1 MTIKYK
7 TIKEIK
13 KMISQK
19 EISNKEIV
27 QEVYKLINENSHLN
41 AFVTLNEENSI
52 KQADNLDNNPSE
64 MALAGIPIAQ
74 KDLFCTKGL
83 RTTCGSKIL
92 DNFIPPYS
100 ATVIENLENA
110 GCISVGKTNMDEFA
124 MGSSNETSYFGNVH
138 NPWGDK
144 LVPGGSSGGSASA
157 VAAGIVP
164 AASGTDTGGSIRQ
177 PASLCGITGLKPTYG
192 RVSRWGMIAFA
203 SSLDQAGPMAR
214 TVEDCALLLN
224 EMCSHDIK
232 DTTSL
237 DEDIPNFENRAGA
250 VTLDIT
256 MAELNTYSQNCS
268 PTDPPILMSW
278 PGALPRQLDEYIDLN
293 NETNTELLADQI
305 WDGERNLDPNWEAIL
320 KKNFLN
326 SGGYQYFKMIVDEV
340 STRFNLANTVDDFE
354 IITDKENY
362 YSLEVLNII
371 NNIRDDFNTYQANL
385 DTTTFMPRQA
395 NDCANVEYYIDD
407 LKWGLPV
414 YLGLD
419 GTEVTEEYKYDTG
432 EFLETKGFYL
442 PTYYYYNKTDSRYQP
457 FKRPSSGGFSHSSI
471 FLLVSKFQLD
481 VKGEPYFFMD
491 LDRLNCI
498 DEVAPYKENEF
509 SEMNN
514 MSTGNPNSAFAK
526 LPLSIQDEVAY
537 SGSQITSKSYDP
549 PLNRLSRLA
558 IRLRFH
564 NGRPVKFGIQ
574 PFSFVLEIKCSKQ
587 SLKLK

>member
-41 AFVTLNEENSI
+41 AFVTLNEENSL

-237 DEDIPNFENRAGA
+237 DEDIPNFENDLNQSLKGKKIG
-250 VTLDIT
+250 VVKDLDLSSLDNDVVSLYEDSLNEFVSLG
-256 MAELNTYSQNCS
+256 AELKNIS
-268 PTDPPILMSW
+268 
-278 PGALPRQLDEYIDLN
+278 LP
-293 NETNTELLADQI
+293 
-305 WDGERNLDPNWEAIL
+305 
-320 KKNFLN
+320 
-326 SGGYQYFKMIVDEV
+326 
-340 STRFNLANTVDDFE
+340 NLALSV
-354 IITDKENY
+354 
-362 YSLEVLNII
+362 
-371 NNIRDDFNTYQANL
+371 
-385 DTTTFMPRQA
+385 
-395 NDCANVEYYIDD
+395 
-407 LKWGLPV
+407 
-414 YLGLD
+414 
-419 GTEVTEEYKYDTG
+419 
-432 EFLETKGFYL
+432 
-442 PTYYYYNKTDSRYQP
+442 PTYY
-457 FKRPSSGGFSHSSI
+457 
-471 FLLVSKFQLD
+471 V
-481 VKGEPYFFMD
+481 
-491 LDRLNCI
+491 
-498 DEVAPYKENEF
+498 VAPAECSSN
-509 SEMNN
+509 
-514 MSTGNPNSAFAK
+514 
-526 LPLSIQDEVAY
+526 
-537 SGSQITSKSYDP
+537 
-549 PLNRLSRLA
+549 LSR
-558 IRLRFH
+558 FD
-564 NGRPVKFGIQ
+564 GVKFGRRSENPKDLEELYIQ
-574 PFSFVLEIKCSKQ
+574 TRSEGFGDEVKRRILIGSYVLSAGYYDAYYKKAQQVRRLIKKDFDEAFSNVDVIMTPTTRGPAFEMGSKGSDPIQMYLEDLFTISANLAGLPAM
-587 SLKLK
+587 SLPNGNIDKKPIGLQIIGNFLDESTILNFGHMYQTKTNWHMLTPDGVKE